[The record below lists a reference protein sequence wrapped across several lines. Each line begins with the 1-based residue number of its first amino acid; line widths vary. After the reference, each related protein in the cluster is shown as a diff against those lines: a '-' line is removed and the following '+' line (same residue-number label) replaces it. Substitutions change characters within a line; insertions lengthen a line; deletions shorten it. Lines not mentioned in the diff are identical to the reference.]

1 MTAAVSSVSLNWVI
15 AAFLLIFRCPPTSL
29 HQRFAQG
36 KHAPLEH
43 GPVFG
48 YQRLQQRAR
57 SAKNAEMIPMLAPTS
72 PESAG
77 MSRAALDR
85 VEAHLKQRYIE
96 TGRFPGTQLL
106 VYRRGKVVH
115 SAVQGYAD
123 LERKVPVRDDTIFRI
138 YSMTK
143 PITSVAFMMLFEE
156 GRVALDEPVHKY
168 IPEWKNLGVFAAGNA
183 PAFLTRPPSRPMLI
197 VDLLRHTS
205 GLTYGFQQRSNV
217 DAAYREK
224 KIGDVVKAG
233 TLQTMI
239 EDLANIPLEFSPGE
253 AWNYSL
259 STDVVGYLIG
269 KISGR
274 PFEQFLKER
283 IFDPL
288 GMNDTDF
295 YVPADKAHRLA
306 ACYSADPQGG
316 MTFHA
321 TERKGSLT
329 LQDDPTTSSFL
340 LPPAL
345 VSGGGGLCSTVA
357 DYLIFCR
364 ALLNGGELD
373 GVRLLGPKT
382 LKLMTS
388 NHLPNGLDL
397 PAMSR
402 SLFSE
407 ATYNGIGFG
416 LGFSVTMD
424 PAKTLIPGSAGEYSW
439 GGAAT
444 TSFWVDPAEELIA
457 IFMTQVLPSSA
468 YPIRREL
475 RTMVYAAIT
484 ASNL

>member
-1 MTAAVSSVSLNWVI
+1 
-15 AAFLLIFRCPPTSL
+15 
-29 HQRFAQG
+29 
-36 KHAPLEH
+36 
-43 GPVFG
+43 
-48 YQRLQQRAR
+48 
-57 SAKNAEMIPMLAPTS
+57 MLAPAS

-77 MSRAALDR
+77 MSKAALDR
-85 VEAHLKQRYIE
+85 LEDHLKQRYVDA
-96 TGRFPGTQLL
+96 GRFPGTQLL

-115 SAVQGYAD
+115 SSVQGFAD
-123 LERKVPVRDDTIFRI
+123 LERKAPVKDDTIFRI

-143 PITSVAFMMLFEE
+143 PLTSVAFMMLVEE

-168 IPEWKNLGVFAAGNA
+168 IPEWKNLGVFVAGTH

-217 DAAYREK
+217 DAAYREN

-239 EDLANIPLEFSPGE
+239 EDLAKIPLEFSPGE
-253 AWNYSL
+253 AWNYSVA
-259 STDVVGYLIG
+259 TDVVGYLVG
-269 KISGR
+269 LISGK

-283 IFDPL
+283 ILDPL

-295 YVPADKAHRLA
+295 FVPKDKAHRFA

-321 TERKGSLT
+321 TDRKGTLT
-329 LQDDPTTSSFL
+329 LQDDPVKSSFL
-340 LPPAL
+340 VPPSFI
-345 VSGGGGLCSTVA
+345 SGGGGLCSTAA
-357 DYLIFCR
+357 DYLTFCR
-364 ALLNGGELD
+364 ALLNGGELG

-388 NHLPNGLDL
+388 NHLPGGVDL

-407 ATYNGIGFG
+407 AAYNGIGFG
-416 LGFSVTMD
+416 LGFAVTMN
-424 PAKTLIPGSAGEYSW
+424 PPQTLIAGSPGEINW

-444 TSFWVDPAEELIA
+444 TSFFIDPAEELIT

-468 YPIRREL
+468 YPLRREL
-475 RTMVYAAIT
+475 RTMVYAAISD
-484 ASNL
+484 SNL

>member
-1 MTAAVSSVSLNWVI
+1 
-15 AAFLLIFRCPPTSL
+15 
-29 HQRFAQG
+29 
-36 KHAPLEH
+36 
-43 GPVFG
+43 
-48 YQRLQQRAR
+48 
-57 SAKNAEMIPMLAPTS
+57 MLAPTPDT

-77 MSRAALDR
+77 MSKAAFDR
-85 VEAHLKQRYIE
+85 IENHLKTRYLDS
-96 TGRFPGTQLL
+96 GRFPGTQLL

-115 SAVQGYAD
+115 SAVQGFAD
-123 LERKVPVRDDTIFRI
+123 LERREPVKHDTIFRI

-143 PITSVAFMMLFEE
+143 PLTTVAFMMLLEE

-168 IPEWKNLGVFAAGNA
+168 IPEWKNLGVFAAGTG
-183 PAFLTRPPSRPMLI
+183 PFLTRPPSRPMQI

-217 DAAYREK
+217 DAAYRAA
-224 KIGDVVKAG
+224 KIGEVEKAG

-239 EDLANIPLEFSPGE
+239 EDLAKIPLEFSPGE
-253 AWNYSL
+253 AWNYSVA
-259 STDVVGYLIG
+259 TDVIGYLVG
-269 KISGR
+269 LISGK

-283 IFDPL
+283 ILDPL

-295 YVPADKAHRLA
+295 FVPAAKAHRFA

-321 TERKGSLT
+321 TERKSSLT
-329 LQDDPTTSSFL
+329 LQDDPAKSSFL
-340 LPPAL
+340 TPPSFI
-345 VSGGGGLCSTVA
+345 SGGGGLCSTAA
-357 DYLIFCR
+357 DYLTFCR
-364 ALLNGGELD
+364 ALLNRGELG

-382 LKLMTS
+382 LALMTT
-388 NHLPNGLDL
+388 NHLPGGRDL
-397 PAMSR
+397 PEMSR

-407 ATYNGIGFG
+407 AAYNGIGFG

-424 PAKTLIPGSAGEYSW
+424 PAKTLIPGSAGEYAW

-444 TSFWVDPAEELIA
+444 TSFWIDPAEELMA

-475 RTMVYAAIT
+475 RTMIYAAIT
-484 ASNL
+484 DSNL